1 HMKSESLATVQHA
14 AQTDHTIPRKPALDG
29 SLGLSHGSELV
40 AFPGTSASGRELGL
54 AYAQQALERNDREFG
69 LRALGLLESAW
80 ASHPDD
86 PAVADQLAQLY
97 DRAGRKSDACRL
109 YKHVS
114 EGPRSLTG
122 ALINAGVCNAA
133 AGNIDTAILLW
144 RRALAANPGEEAA
157 RSNMAVALARTGE
170 IAAAQT
176 LLREGLNLNPA
187 SRRLRDILD
196 ELGR

>member
-1 HMKSESLATVQHA
+1 MPL
-14 AQTDHTIPRKPALDG
+14 KPTTRSRG
-29 SLGLSHGSELV
+29 SLHPKVARTLSRIRTR

-69 LRALGLLESAW
+69 LRALGLLEPAL

-97 DRAGRKSDACRL
+97 DRAGRKSGRVPAIL
-109 YKHVS
+109 QVAGEAS
-114 EGPRSLTG
+114 TPTG
-122 ALINAGVCNAA
+122 ALINAGICNAA
-133 AGNIDTAILLW
+133 DGKIDTAILLW

-157 RSNMAVALARTGE
+157 RSNLAIALARTGK

-176 LLREGLNLNPA
+176 LLQEGLNLDPA
-187 SRRLRDILD
+187 SGRLRDILNQ
-196 ELGR
+196 LRP